1 MSKSIGKIFGVGSTG
16 TYGYENNYANYL
28 QNYNTANYDNTLN
41 NMTAAALNMSQN
53 LNTLPAYQFSV
64 IPSDSARQDAQNA
77 TFQAYVEQLTPQY
90 QQQTA
95 DMQTRLI
102 NQGIPV
108 GSEAYERAMGDL
120 QSAQNAALNQ
130 AAYQSVLNGQNAY
143 SQSLADSMD
152 AAQFNNAAQQSYI
165 DQILSLLTGS
175 VSGYNNQA
183 NLYNTQQGIAARQ
196 AEAQQSG
203 WNNMLG
209 LINAG
214 ANLGSKAASAYAPYY
229 LASQLKN
236 KQNS

>member
-1 MSKSIGKIFGVGSTG
+1 MSKSIGKIFGTGSTG
-16 TYGYENNYANYL
+16 TYGYENNYTNYL

-41 NMTAAALNMSQN
+41 NMTSAALNMSQN
-53 LNTLPAYQFSV
+53 LGTLPAYQFSV
-64 IPSDSARQDAQNA
+64 MPSDTARQEAESA
-77 TFQAYVEQLTPQY
+77 TFQSYVDRLTPQY

-143 SQSLADSMD
+143 SQSLADSINT
-152 AAQFNNAAQQSYI
+152 AQFNNTAQQSYI

-183 NLYNTQQGIAARQ
+183 NLYDTQRGIAARQ

>member
-16 TYGYENNYANYL
+16 TYGYENNYTNYL
-28 QNYNTANYDNTLN
+28 KNYNTANYDNTLN

-53 LNTLPAYQFSV
+53 LSALPAYQFSV
-64 IPSDSARQDAQNA
+64 APSDTARQEAENA
-77 TFQAYVEQLTPQY
+77 TFQSYVDRLMPQY

-108 GSEAYERAMGDL
+108 GSDAYERAMGEL

-143 SQSLADSMD
+143 SQSLADSIN
-152 AAQFNNAAQQSYI
+152 AAQFNNTAQQSYI

-175 VSGYNNQA
+175 VSGYNNQS

-203 WNNMLG
+203 WNNMFETAKLF
-209 LINAG
+209 
-214 ANLGSKAASAYAPYY
+214 K
-229 LASQLKN
+229 
-236 KQNS
+236 

>member
-1 MSKSIGKIFGVGSTG
+1 MSKSIGKIFGTGSTG
-16 TYGYENNYANYL
+16 TYGYENNYTNYL

-53 LNTLPAYQFSV
+53 LNAFPAYQFGAM
-64 IPSDSARQDAQNA
+64 PSDTARQEAENA
-77 TFQAYVEQLTPQY
+77 TFQSYVDRLTPQY

-120 QSAQNAALNQ
+120 QNAQNAALNQ

-143 SQSLADSMD
+143 SQALADSMD

-175 VSGYNNQA
+175 VSGYNNQS

-214 ANLGSKAASAYAPYY
+214 ANLGSKAAGAYAPYY
-229 LASQLKN
+229 LASQLK
-236 KQNS
+236 K

>member
-1 MSKSIGKIFGVGSTG
+1 MSKSIGKIFGTGSTG
-16 TYGYENNYANYL
+16 TYGYENNYTNYL

-41 NMTAAALNMSQN
+41 NMTSAALNMSQN
-53 LNTLPAYQFSV
+53 LGTLPAYQFSV
-64 IPSDSARQDAQNA
+64 MPSDTARQEAENA
-77 TFQAYVEQLTPQY
+77 TFQSYVDRLTPQY

-143 SQSLADSMD
+143 SQSLADSINT
-152 AAQFNNAAQQSYI
+152 AQFNNTAQQSYI

-183 NLYNTQQGIAARQ
+183 NLYDTQRGIAARQ

-203 WNNMLG
+203 WNNMLNTWG
-209 LINAG
+209 KFNDTIRAF
-214 ANLGSKAASAYAPYY
+214 
-229 LASQLKN
+229 N
-236 KQNS
+236 K